1 MVFCRRYKGF
11 SLLEL
16 LIVLV
21 IISSIAVLVAPKLSG
36 TLDSLNIKTLSRD
49 MASSLRAT
57 RQLAISRGQDR
68 IWTLDL
74 AQHAYQDGRGQKW
87 VVFDKDIN
95 VFLTTVSKERI
106 SDSLANIRFFA
117 DGSASGGEVALTY
130 QRLSYVVQV
139 NWLTGRVKV
148 YDGR

>member
-1 MVFCRRYKGF
+1 MFFWRKYKGF
-11 SLLEL
+11 CLLEL

-21 IISSIAVLVAPKLSG
+21 MFSAIAVLAAPRLSG
-36 TLDSLNIKTLSRD
+36 TLDSLNLKTLSRD
-49 MASSLRAT
+49 MASSMRAT

-74 AQHAYQDGRGQKW
+74 AQHAYQDGRGGKW
-87 VVFDKDIN
+87 RVFDKEID
-95 VFLTTVSKERI
+95 VLLTTTSKEQI

-117 DGSASGGEVALTY
+117 DGSASGGEVALSY
-130 QRLSYVVQV
+130 QKLSYIIQV
-139 NWLTGRVKV
+139 DWLTGRVKL